1 MSSDARYVGP
11 VERLIYLRTLPS
23 FGALPPEELAHL
35 ARNTHERFF
44 RRGSRLLEE
53 GREAAHVYFIVE
65 GTVSTRRGGR
75 VMQIIE
81 PPWAVGFL
89 PVLSNDPEGTEARA
103 ESDVVALELSGDDLL
118 DAMEDNFSLLE
129 AGIRLMSKQLAEL
142 QERLESRGL
151 LERTEATPGPAIPHP
166 LDLVQRLVLLR
177 RNGPFRTA
185 SLDPLSELARRY
197 VEVRHEPGSVLWRA
211 GDPSSWG
218 LHLVHGVVACN
229 APDGRRSFRMGHG
242 SVLGLSEALGRAP
255 RSYDAIAET
264 QIVGLRAETNTFVD
278 MLEDNFDIG
287 LSFMRFLAT
296 LLTRLY
302 ERVAAADAASIEAA
316 QAVPGT

>member
-1 MSSDARYVGP
+1 MNTDARYVGP

-23 FGALPPEELAHL
+23 FGTLPPSELAHM
-35 ARNTHERFF
+35 AHNTHERYFK
-44 RRGSRLLEE
+44 RGARLLEE

-75 VMQIIE
+75 IMQLIE
-81 PPWAVGFL
+81 PPWALLFL
-89 PVLSNDPEGTEARA
+89 PGLGKDPQGTNRLA
-103 ESDVVALELSGDDLL
+103 ETYRGALVIIADDLL

-129 AGIRLMSKQLAEL
+129 AGIRQMSKQIAEQ

-151 LERTEATPGPAIPHP
+151 LSRTEPTPGPPVPYP

-177 RNGPFRTA
+177 RNGPFRKA

-197 VEVRHEPGSVLWRA
+197 VEVRYEPGSILWRA
-211 GDPSSWG
+211 GEPSDWG
-218 LHLVHGVVACN
+218 LHLVHGVVACS
-229 APDGRRSFRMGHG
+229 APDGKRSFRMGHD

-255 RSYDAIAET
+255 RSYDAVAET
-264 QIVGLRAETNTFVD
+264 QVVGLRAETENFID

-287 LSFMRFLAT
+287 LAFMRFLAT
-296 LLTRLY
+296 LLTQLY
-302 ERVAAADAASIEAA
+302 EREAAADAASIEAA